1 MPQRTRQDADT
12 PSHDSFLDVVANMV
26 GILIIL
32 VMVAG
37 MRVKNAPVVAA
48 MVATPKV
55 DSQLEKQQALRKSIF
70 DEVLDIG
77 EQMQNV
83 HQEALNQSG
92 QRDMLATMLSA
103 VKHEIETRRGR
114 LDTQAREQF
123 DLGRNLADGQ
133 RQLDQIRHRKAQVEA
148 TPAES
153 TLVENYP
160 TPLSQTT
167 DGREVHFQLID
178 GRITHIPLDELVK
191 RLKEDA
197 RRKKNE
203 LLEYPELTE
212 TVGPVGGFRLRYTFE
227 RKDIPP
233 EVAMETGRGGSVA
246 RLRRWTLI
254 PVSNQMGETVDEALR
269 EGSEFHQ
276 TLEPYRPDR
285 STVTLWTYQD
295 SFGSFRLLKKALY
308 EMGYPVAARP
318 LPHGTPISGSPDGTK
333 SAAE

>member
-1 MPQRTRQDADT
+1 MPQRKRQDADT

-48 MVATPKV
+48 IAAAKV
-55 DSQLEKQQALRKSIF
+55 DPQLEKQQALRKSMF
-70 DEVLDIG
+70 DEVLGIG
-77 EQMQNV
+77 EQIQNV
-83 HQEALNQSG
+83 RQEALNRSR
-92 QRDMLATMLSA
+92 QRDVLATMLSA

-114 LDTQAREQF
+114 LDTQAQQQF
-123 DLGRNLADGQ
+123 DLGRNLADAR
-133 RQLDQIRHRKAQVEA
+133 RQLDQTRHRKAQVEA

-153 TLVENYP
+153 TLVESYP
-160 TPLSQTT
+160 TPLSKTT
-167 DGREVHFQLID
+167 DGREVHFQLI
-178 GRITHIPLDELVK
+178 GGQITHIPLDELVK

-197 RRKKNE
+197 RRKKSE

-212 TVGPVGGFRLRYTFE
+212 VVGPVGGFRLRYTFE
-227 RKDIPP
+227 RKDIPA

-246 RLRRWTLI
+246 RLKRWTLI
-254 PVSNQMGETVDEALR
+254 PVSNHMGETVEEALR

-276 TLEPYRPDR
+276 TLEPYRPDQT
-285 STVTLWTYQD
+285 TVTLWTYQD
-295 SFGSFRLLKKALY
+295 SFGSFRKLKKALY